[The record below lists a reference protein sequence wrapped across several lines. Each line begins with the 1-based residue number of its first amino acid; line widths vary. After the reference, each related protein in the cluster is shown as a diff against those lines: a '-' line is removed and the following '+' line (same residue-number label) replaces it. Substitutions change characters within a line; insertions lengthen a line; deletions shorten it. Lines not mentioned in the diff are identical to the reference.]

1 MKFKFNVLTWV
12 FDRVSGEWDYIQ
24 KFNPVTGK
32 FNLVDDADSY
42 QQIINPLTGK
52 FQLWKWRKTVRF

>member
-1 MKFKFNVLTWV
+1 MKFKFNILTWV
-12 FDRVSGEWDYIQ
+12 FDRVSGEWNYIQ

-42 QQIINPLTGK
+42 QQIINPLEPHRYY
-52 FQLWKWRKTVRF
+52 Q